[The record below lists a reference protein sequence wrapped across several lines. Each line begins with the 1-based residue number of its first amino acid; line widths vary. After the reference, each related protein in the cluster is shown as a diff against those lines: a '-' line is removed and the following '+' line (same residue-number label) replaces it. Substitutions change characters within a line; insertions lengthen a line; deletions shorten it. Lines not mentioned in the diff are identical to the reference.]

1 MTLMNK
7 SRSKTNGITTKRS
20 RSVSFPLNS
29 NSHDKLVLGLG
40 RQEGVDVTFVQPCH
54 YQKLVDVA
62 AEELVLFR
70 REHYHFFQVVG
81 GEKISG
87 KDTKLKDKYLKWG
100 TLYEKCYE
108 RAVNGT
114 LEDEEPFLAAVAA
127 VISMELAS
135 GYITRSCFC
144 KVSNIG
150 FGGSEGK

>member
-1 MTLMNK
+1 
-7 SRSKTNGITTKRS
+7 
-20 RSVSFPLNS
+20 VSFQQNS
-29 NSHDKLVLGLG
+29 NSTDQLVLGLG

-54 YQKLVDVA
+54 YQKLLDVA
-62 AEELVLFR
+62 AEEFVLFR
-70 REHYHFFQVVG
+70 RAHYHFFQVVG
-81 GEKISG
+81 GETICG
-87 KDTKLKDKYLKWG
+87 NDTKLKDKYLKWG
-100 TLYEKCYE
+100 TSYQQCYE